1 MKTRLSQHALTL
13 ALSAALLASPLA
25 MAQDAKSDSSKNDT
39 MGQTSTTHTAH
50 TAHATTKATPAKDS
64 MDMDSKATSATAS
77 TDKSAGT
84 VVDDATVTAE
94 VKSKLL
100 ANSQTHALNINV
112 DTDNGVV
119 TLAGTAMSARE
130 KSTATSV
137 AHSVSGVKSVKNQLV
152 VSKDSSANPQTLS
165 AKTKAEAA
173 KAGDSSKDGWVTT
186 KVKSKF
192 AASSAVKASDIS
204 VETSNGVV
212 TLTGQVDSDAERQA
226 AVQQAKETEGVKSVN
241 ASGLTVAGA
250 SAGK

>member
-1 MKTRLSQHALTL
+1 MKTRLSQHTLTL
-13 ALSAALLASPLA
+13 ALSAALLASPFA

-39 MGQTSTTHTAH
+39 MSQTSTTHT
-50 TAHATTKATPAKDS
+50 TTKTTPVKGSMDS
-64 MDMDSKATSATAS
+64 TDMDSKTTAS

-100 ANSQTHALNINV
+100 ANGQTHALNINV

-119 TLAGTAMSARE
+119 TLAGTAMSVKE

-165 AKTKAEAA
+165 AKTKAEAG

-212 TLTGQVDSDAERQA
+212 TLTGQVDSDATRQA

-241 ASGLTVAGA
+241 ASGLTVAG
-250 SAGK
+250 SPAGK